1 MLPVSALA
9 SLVPG
14 RLRGLLFDL
23 DDTLLD
29 HSKLSEAAYS
39 ALFRLREAG
48 FECYAVTGRPAGWA
62 AVIVNQWPIQGA
74 VAENGA
80 IAFHADHAGLHTL
93 DPVPALERQARHSAL
108 STLCT
113 ELHREFPELVAADDV
128 PLRRTDFTFDIGEH
142 QRVPF
147 ERVSAV
153 RRFAEARGAS
163 TLSSSVHLHVSFDRT
178 DKASGVV
185 RLIHALQGVDPS
197 AILSRYA
204 FIGDSENDAS
214 CFAAFRHSIGVRNL
228 SGRPTLAPRY
238 LTTRERGAG
247 FVEAAQALINAGA
260 LPDLPAK
267 MLQSRSL

>member
-1 MLPVSALA
+1 MLPISALP
-9 SLVPG
+9 SLVPN

-29 HSKLSEAAYS
+29 HSRLSEAAYS

-74 VAENGA
+74 LAENGA
-80 IAFHADHAGLHTL
+80 IAFFSDDSGLKTL
-93 DPVPALERQARHSAL
+93 DPIGVPERRKRQQALAE
-108 STLCT
+108 LCA
-113 ELHREFPELVAADDV
+113 EIQNEFPELVPSDDV
-128 PLRRTDFTFDIGEH
+128 TLRRTDFTFDIGEH
-142 QRVPF
+142 QLVPKDRVAAL
-147 ERVSAV
+147 RG
-153 RRFAEARGAS
+153 FAEARGAS
-163 TLSSSVHLHVSFDRT
+163 TLASSVHVHVSFDRA

-185 RLIHALQGVDPS
+185 RLIHELAEVDPS

-228 SGRPTLAPRY
+228 SGRPTVTPRFI
-238 LTTRERGAG
+238 TTRERGAG

-260 LPDLPAK
+260 WRIP
-267 MLQSRSL
+267 R

>member
-1 MLPVSALA
+1 MRPISAL
-9 SLVPG
+9 SGLVPNH
-14 RLRGLLFDL
+14 LRGLLFDL

-29 HSKLSEAAYS
+29 HSRLSEAAYS

-80 IAFHADHAGLHTL
+80 IAFFGDEGGLQTL
-93 DPVPALERQARHSAL
+93 DPVPAPERQRRQQAL
-108 STLCT
+108 AALCFDIQN
-113 ELHREFPELVAADDV
+113 EFSELVPADDV

-142 QRVPF
+142 QLVPKDRVTAL
-147 ERVSAV
+147 RK
-153 RRFAEARGAS
+153 FAEARGAS
-163 TLSSSVHLHVSFDRT
+163 TLASSVHVHVSFDRA
-178 DKASGVV
+178 DKAAGVV
-185 RLIHALQGVDPS
+185 RLIHTLTELDPS

-228 SGRPTLAPRY
+228 SGRPTVGPRFI
-238 LTTRERGAG
+238 TQRERGAG
-247 FVEAAQALINAGA
+247 FVEAAQALINAGVA
-260 LPDLPAK
+260 
-267 MLQSRSL
+267 RSLR

>member
-1 MLPVSALA
+1 MLPISALPR
-9 SLVPG
+9 LVPN

-29 HSKLSEAAYS
+29 HSRLSEAAYS

-80 IAFHADHAGLHTL
+80 LAFYTDEDGLHAL
-93 DPVPALERQARHSAL
+93 DPIPALERLRRKQALAAL
-108 STLCT
+108 CA
-113 ELHREFPELVAADDV
+113 EIQNEFPELVPTDDV
-128 PLRRTDFTFDIGEH
+128 SLRRSDFTFDIGEH
-142 QRVPF
+142 QLVPKD
-147 ERVSAV
+147 RILAL

-163 TLSSSVHLHVSFDRT
+163 TLASSVHVHVSFDHA
-178 DKASGVV
+178 DKAAGVV
-185 RLIHALQGVDPS
+185 RLIHTLAELDPT

-214 CFAAFRHSIGVRNL
+214 CFAAFRQTIGVRNL
-228 SGRPTLAPRY
+228 SGRPTVGPRFI
-238 LTTRERGAG
+238 TSRERGAG
-247 FVEAAQALINAGA
+247 FVEAAQALIEAGVA
-260 LPDLPAK
+260 
-267 MLQSRSL
+267 STR

>member
-1 MLPVSALA
+1 MLPISTLPSRLPAH
-9 SLVPG
+9 
-14 RLRGLLFDL
+14 LRGLLFDL

-39 ALFRLREAG
+39 SLFRLREAG

-80 IAFHADHAGLHTL
+80 IAFHADSSGLRTF
-93 DPVPALERQARHSAL
+93 DPVSPEDRARRRNAL
-108 STLCT
+108 SVLSA
-113 ELHREFPELVAADDV
+113 EIRREFPELVPADDV
-128 PLRRTDFTFDIGEH
+128 PLRQTDFTFDIGEH
-142 QRVPF
+142 QRVPA
-147 ERVSAV
+147 ERVALV

-163 TLSSSVHLHVSFDRT
+163 TLGSSVHLHISFERA

-185 RLIHALQGVDPS
+185 RLIHALGGVDPS
-197 AILSRYA
+197 VVLSRYA

-228 SGRPTLAPRY
+228 SGRPSIAPRY
-238 LTTRERGAG
+238 ITTRERGAG
-247 FVEAAQALINAGA
+247 FVEAAQALINAGVA
-260 LPDLPAK
+260 AGV
-267 MLQSRSL
+267 R